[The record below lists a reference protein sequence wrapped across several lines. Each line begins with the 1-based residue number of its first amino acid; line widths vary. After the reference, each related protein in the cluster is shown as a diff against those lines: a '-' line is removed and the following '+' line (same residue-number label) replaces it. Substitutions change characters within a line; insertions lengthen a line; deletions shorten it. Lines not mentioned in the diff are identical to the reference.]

1 MQFIY
6 IGEATFYEERIDQFL
21 SVAKSLQIKELYNAV
36 TEDELNDEPSSCD
49 KKLPTKNLE
58 EATFS
63 DKTIMQTLHERQ
75 RRAVSVNGR
84 HEGVTV
90 KYVCDQC
97 DYQDTTQ
104 SYCL

>member
-1 MQFIY
+1 M
-6 IGEATFYEERIDQFL
+6 
-21 SVAKSLQIKELYNAV
+21 SLLHVI
-36 TEDELNDEPSSCD
+36 

-90 KYVCDQC
+90 KYVCA
-97 DYQDTTQ
+97 YQDTTQ
-104 SYCL
+104 SCLKTHKLSVHVHCMSDYSLKLKSRLEVSVRRSILRALIASL